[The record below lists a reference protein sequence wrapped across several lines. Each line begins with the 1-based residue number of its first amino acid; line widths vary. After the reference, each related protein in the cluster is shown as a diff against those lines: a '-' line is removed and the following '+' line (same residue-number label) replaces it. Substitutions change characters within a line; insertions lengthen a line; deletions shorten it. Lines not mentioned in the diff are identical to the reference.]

1 MPSLE
6 DIPEDDIEAIATAEA
21 TIEEYEKDKEE
32 WWFKLGIY
40 YGTLIYLILYT
51 PDDWSDDHYNPT
63 DEEFRPFKYPKVR
76 NLIHSKITVQ
86 LRSILNFN
94 TCFILFIILI
104 IIIDFFFHIII

>member
-51 PDDWSDDHYNPT
+51 PDDWSDDHYNP
-63 DEEFRPFKYPKVR
+63 DEYEEEDFIQEGLVR
-76 NLIHSKITVQ
+76 VLATKGMEA
-86 LRSILNFN
+86 LL
-94 TCFILFIILI
+94 
-104 IIIDFFFHIII
+104 